1 MVSGGGLVMPRLL
14 VVEDQKKLLSSLR
27 SGLHEEGYDVVTAA
41 TGEQGYYA
49 ATTEPIDAVVLD
61 LMLPGRD
68 GLRVLRDLRAN
79 GFTRPVLILTARDTV
94 DDRVLGLDS
103 GADDYLVKPFAF
115 AELLARLRALLRRDV
130 SGRELVLRADDL
142 EVDLLARRVV
152 RSGFEL
158 DLTKRE
164 YELLEYLLRHKNAA
178 VTREMIARDVWKEVS
193 GAPTNTID
201 VYVTMLRKKV
211 ERNGARQ
218 LIHTVRGVGY
228 ALRDGSWAG

>member
-1 MVSGGGLVMPRLL
+1 MQRLL
-14 VVEDQKKLLSSLR
+14 IVEDQKKLLSSLK
-27 SGLHEEGYDVVTAA
+27 SGLGEEGYEIVTAA
-41 TGEQGYYA
+41 TGEQGYYV
-49 ATTEPIDAVVLD
+49 ATTESVDAVVLD
-61 LMLPGRD
+61 VMLPGRD
-68 GLRVLRDLRAN
+68 GIRVLRDLRAH
-79 GFTRPVLILTARDTV
+79 GFTRPVLILTARDAIE
-94 DDRVLGLDS
+94 DRVLGLDA

-130 SGRELVLRADDL
+130 SGRELLLRADDL

-152 RSGFEL
+152 RTGVEL

-178 VTREMIARDVWKEVS
+178 VTRDMIARDVWKEVT

-201 VYVTMLRKKV
+201 VYVTLLRKKV
-211 ERNGARQ
+211 ERPGSRQ

-228 ALRDGSWAG
+228 ALRDGT

>member
-1 MVSGGGLVMPRLL
+1 MPRLL
-14 VVEDQKKLLSSLR
+14 VVEDQKKLLNSLK
-27 SGLHEEGYDVVTAA
+27 SGLLEEGYDVVTAA
-41 TGEQGYYA
+41 SGEEGYYA
-49 ATTEPIDAVVLD
+49 ATTEAVDAVVLD

-68 GLRVLRDLRAN
+68 GIRVLRDLRAG
-79 GFTRPVLILTARDTV
+79 GFARPVLILTARDTV
-94 DDRVLGLDS
+94 ADRVLGLDG

-152 RSGFEL
+152 RGGVEL
-158 DLTKRE
+158 DLTRRE

-178 VTREMIARDVWKEVS
+178 VTREMIARDVWKETV

-201 VYVTMLRKKV
+201 VYVTMLRRKV
-211 ERNGARQ
+211 ERPAARQ

>member
-1 MVSGGGLVMPRLL
+1 MPRLL
-14 VVEDQKKLLSSLR
+14 VIEDQKKLLNSLQR
-27 SGLHEEGYDVVTAA
+27 GLEEEGYDVVTAL

-49 ATTEPIDAVVLD
+49 ATTEEFDAVVLD
-61 LMLPGRD
+61 LMLPGRH
-68 GLRVLRDLRAN
+68 GLQVLRDLRTQ
-79 GFTRPVLILTARDTV
+79 GFAKPVLILTARDTV
-94 DDRVLGLDS
+94 EDRVLGLDT

-152 RSGFEL
+152 RSGVEL

-178 VTREMIARDVWKEVS
+178 VTRDMIARDVWKEVT
-193 GAPTNTID
+193 GAPTNAID
-201 VYVTMLRKKV
+201 VYVTLLRKKI
-211 ERNGARQ
+211 ERPGARQ
-218 LIHTVRGVGY
+218 LVHTVRGVGY

>member
-1 MVSGGGLVMPRLL
+1 MQRLL
-14 VVEDQKKLLSSLR
+14 IVEDQKTLLSSLK
-27 SGLHEEGYDVVTAA
+27 SGLEEEGYEIVTAA
-41 TGEQGYYA
+41 TGEQGYYV
-49 ATTEPIDAVVLD
+49 ATTESVDAVVLD
-61 LMLPGRD
+61 VMLPGRD
-68 GLRVLRDLRAN
+68 GIRVLRDLRAH
-79 GFTRPVLILTARDTV
+79 GFTRPVLILTARDAIE
-94 DDRVLGLDS
+94 DRVLGLDA

-130 SGRELVLRADDL
+130 SGRELMLRADDL

-152 RSGFEL
+152 RTGVEL

-178 VTREMIARDVWKEVS
+178 VTRDMIARDVWKEVT

-201 VYVTMLRKKV
+201 VYVTLLRKKV
-211 ERNGARQ
+211 ERPGSRQ

-228 ALRDGSWAG
+228 ALRDGT